1 MEEPESPR
9 RRSSQWYDI
18 RRRFVRN
25 RMAVVGL
32 AMVVVLFLVAIFA
45 PLIAPYEI
53 GRAAQDLT
61 NTKATPSRHHLFG
74 TDATGRDLFSRTVFG
89 TRYAIAVGLAVI
101 AVSVTIGVVVG
112 AVAGYFGKAWDA
124 VLMRFVD
131 AFLAFPV
138 LIGAILFVTVFERG
152 LWQIILAIA
161 IFSWAT
167 AARLLR
173 ASVLSARSA
182 DYVEAARAI
191 GASRWRILTRHILPN
206 SLTPVLIYGAVS
218 VPGAMIAQAALSFL
232 GVGLKAGTPDWGQL
246 ISDGQGSFGYRDHL
260 WFFPSLALVFTTL
273 AFVLLADGL
282 RDALDPRLRGS

>member
-1 MEEPESPR
+1 MGEPELPR

-25 RMAVVGL
+25 RLAVVGL
-32 AMVVVLFLVAIFA
+32 VMVLVLFVLAIFA

-53 GRAAQDLT
+53 GRAAQDLS
-61 NTKATPSRHHLFG
+61 NTKAPPSRDHLFG
-74 TDATGRDLFSRTVFG
+74 TDATGRDLFSRVIFG

-101 AVSVTIGVVVG
+101 AVSISIGIVVG
-112 AVAGYFGKAWDA
+112 AVAGYFGKAWDS
-124 VLMRFVD
+124 VLMRLVD

-191 GASRWRILTRHILPN
+191 GASRWRILTHHILPN
-206 SLTPVLIYGAVS
+206 SVTPVLIYAAVS

-232 GVGLKAGTPDWGQL
+232 GVGLDPGTPDWGQL
-246 ISDGQGSFGYRDHL
+246 IADGQGSFGYRDHL
-260 WFFPSLALVFTTL
+260 WFFPSLALVFTTM
-273 AFVLLADGL
+273 AFVFLADGL

>member
-1 MEEPESPR
+1 MDEPESPR

-61 NTKATPSRHHLFG
+61 NTKAPPSRDHLFG

-89 TRYAIAVGLAVI
+89 ARYAIAVGLAVI

-138 LIGAILFVTVFERG
+138 LIGAILFVTVFQRG

-161 IFSWAT
+161 LFSWAT

>member
-1 MEEPESPR
+1 MDEPDAPR

-25 RMAVVGL
+25 RLAVVGL
-32 AMVVVLFLVAIFA
+32 VMVVLLFLVAIFA
-45 PLIAPYEI
+45 PLVAPYEI
-53 GRAAQDLT
+53 GRAAQDLS
-61 NTKATPSRHHLFG
+61 NTKAPPSRDHLFG
-74 TDATGRDLFSRTVFG
+74 TDATGRDLFSRVVFG

-101 AVSVTIGVVVG
+101 AVSISIGVVVG
-112 AVAGYFGKAWDA
+112 AVAGYFGKAWDS

-161 IFSWAT
+161 VFSWAT

-232 GVGLKAGTPDWGQL
+232 GVGLDPGTPDWGQL
-246 ISDGQGSFGYRDHL
+246 IADGQGSFGFRDHL
-260 WFFPSLALVFTTL
+260 WFFPSLALVFTTM
-273 AFVLLADGL
+273 AFVFLADGL